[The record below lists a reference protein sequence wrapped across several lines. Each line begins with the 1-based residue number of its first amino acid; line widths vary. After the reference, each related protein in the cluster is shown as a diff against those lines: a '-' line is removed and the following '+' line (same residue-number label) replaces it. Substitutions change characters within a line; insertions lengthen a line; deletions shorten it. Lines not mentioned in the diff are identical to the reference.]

1 MVGMCNRLSGEAEI
15 EFMQAEIADEDC
27 DENGDEAPQQVQILE
42 HHRVAQT
49 ADHADTGFLCQRANN
64 QRDQQR
70 DQERRVLGAGAFLRE
85 LEQRGNSQEQDQQAD
100 HDSGQHRAVERLGG
114 VVPLKREALADED
127 RAKED
132 TGGEAGQTD
141 NGVQIAASQTQHH
154 AQRAAEKGQRADHD
168 ECAEHKAERGRRTGS
183 GFPFLRGQRH
193 QEAAEHKTDDLRAD
207 ILDLGS
213 RMQTHSACD
222 VALKARDAEA
232 HVGRVA
238 ERRQHECCDADD
250 NTGQND
256 EQVFFFHVLFP
267 PI

>member
-1 MVGMCNRLSGEAEI
+1 MHGKV
-15 EFMQAEIADEDC
+15 ADQNSDK
-27 DENGDEAPQQVQILE
+27 DGDETPQQVHILE

-49 ADHADTGFLCQRANN
+49 ADHADTDFCASAPTTSAINK
-64 QRDQQR
+64 R
-70 DQERRVLGAGAFLRE
+70 DQERGVLGAGAFFRE

-100 HDSGQHRAVERLGG
+100 HDSGQYRAVERLGG

-141 NGVQIAASQTQHH
+141 NGVQIAASQTEHH
-154 AQRAAEKGQRADHD
+154 AQRAAEEGQRADHD
-168 ECAEHKAERGRRTGS
+168 ECAEHKAERRRRTGS
-183 GFPFLRGQRH
+183 CFPFLRGQRH
-193 QEAAEHKTDDLRAD
+193 QEAAEHKADDLWAD
-207 ILDLGS
+207 ILNFGS
-213 RMQTHSACD
+213 RMQTDSACN

-238 ERRQHECCDADD
+238 ERRQHECRDADD

-256 EQVFFFHVLFP
+256 EQIFFFFMFSFLRYSRT
-267 PI
+267 